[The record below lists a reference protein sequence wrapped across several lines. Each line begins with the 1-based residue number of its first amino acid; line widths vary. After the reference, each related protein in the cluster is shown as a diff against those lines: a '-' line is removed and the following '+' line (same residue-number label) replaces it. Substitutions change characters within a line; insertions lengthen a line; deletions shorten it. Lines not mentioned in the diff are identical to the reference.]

1 MFNCIWSM
9 CCVFLSWCQIVD
21 EWKKIKT
28 PKIKQNPRFEWSC
41 VSVFNVN
48 VCFVQKEEKRKKKRK
63 KTKQRPKN
71 GDFNEIGAWG
81 GGQWNDLEGLKW
93 TICCCC
99 RRQCCLHFLLLQQGM
114 KKNEC
119 MKEGRKEGEKQ
130 KNKKQTSMHRLCAE
144 TVGISWGKIKWQQKK
159 KERKKEEIN

>member
-1 MFNCIWSM
+1 MSGRKSKPQKSNKTLVLNDLACLFSM
-9 CCVFLSWCQIVD
+9 SMSVLS
-21 EWKKIKT
+21 KKK
-28 PKIKQNPRFEWSC
+28 KK
-41 VSVFNVN
+41 
-48 VCFVQKEEKRKKKRK
+48 EKRREKKQ

-159 KERKKEEIN
+159 KKERKKR